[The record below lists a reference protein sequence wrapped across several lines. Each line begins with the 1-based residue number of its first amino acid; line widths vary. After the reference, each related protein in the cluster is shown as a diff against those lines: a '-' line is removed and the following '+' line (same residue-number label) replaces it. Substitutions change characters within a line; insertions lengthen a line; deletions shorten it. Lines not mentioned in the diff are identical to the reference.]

1 MALIDPAGFDGKAIT
16 LIYVAGRIGE
26 AQKVEA
32 VLTEHGV
39 DYAVDAEPFER
50 HVLGLFP
57 VQDEGV
63 GFYVVTPDAESSRQ
77 ALRQARLLQGLV
89 EEEGPGGD

>member
-1 MALIDPAGFDGKAIT
+1 MALVDPAVFDGKAIT
-16 LIYVAGRIGE
+16 LIYVAGRVGE
-26 AQKVEA
+26 AQQVEA
-32 VLTEHGV
+32 VLTRHGV

-50 HVLGLFP
+50 RVLGLFP

-63 GFYVVTPDAESSRQ
+63 GFYVVTANAESSRE

-89 EEEGPGGD
+89 EDDD